1 MDVYGISTKKN
12 PGIQLKSSSD
22 IPTKDLIDFCW
33 PPKSNSQITFPEKNG
48 SIGNRIA
55 MIPLISVYVYV
66 FLYLYIYIYWST
78 VFVWCG
84 VCQMRTSL
92 NSWIPMYWGISAKSA
107 AAFEV
112 PDVLNLIGNWTR
124 RIWRC
129 KTIKTN
135 TMRWYIY
142 RYTHKYKYIYICIYI
157 HVYVYV

>member
-1 MDVYGISTKKN
+1 MC
-12 PGIQLKSSSD
+12 
-22 IPTKDLIDFCW
+22 FC
-33 PPKSNSQITFPEKNG
+33 I
-48 SIGNRIA
+48 
-55 MIPLISVYVYV
+55 
-66 FLYLYIYIYWST
+66 YIYIYWST

-142 RYTHKYKYIYICIYI
+142 RYTNKYKYIYICIYI
-157 HVYVYV
+157 YMYMYMYMCIYIYTFICICVYIYTHTILISLCNHAYIYMYMYMYTYIYMYMCNVCNVCMYVCMYVCM